1 MERVEN
7 FSIFVEQQLVKV
19 IGLGQSGAQVCE
31 IGGNRIAK
39 LIQRQKL
46 TEEGLWKKYSHE
58 AEFYRSVQGMELPF
72 VPKMLYAD
80 VQESEMLLVME
91 KYNTIDRSEISD
103 ALLDKVT
110 AVLAGIHTL
119 PVPGFIKQ
127 HEQKPLEYVQ
137 ADCAAYVSGW
147 ESVLQEHG
155 NAFDRSA
162 LHEMARDMNPINRR
176 FYSKR
181 ACFTHGDFHFENL
194 LQDGKGNILACDWQG
209 CGCGDPSGD
218 LSFLMSR
225 LLSDGYPLDGE
236 KLVRAYCRHANKMGL
251 DVCPEEVRAQMALS
265 NLNISFMYWH
275 RYLHGA
281 EKERVGDIYGKM
293 LEDYGT
299 LKNML

>member
-1 MERVEN
+1 MERIMN
-7 FSIFVEQQLVKV
+7 FAAFVEKERVQDILT
-19 IGLGQSGAQVCE
+19 GQSGAEVCE
-31 IGGNRIAK
+31 IGGNRMAK
-39 LIQRQKL
+39 FIRREKL
-46 TEEGLWKKYSHE
+46 TERGLWEKYTHE
-58 AEFYRSVQGMELPF
+58 AEFYRSVQGMKLPF
-72 VPKMLYAD
+72 VPKVLYAD
-80 VQESEMLLVME
+80 VRESEMLLVME

-127 HEQKPLEYVQ
+127 HEQKPLEYAE
-137 ADCAAYVSGW
+137 ADIASYVDGW
-147 ESVLQEHG
+147 ESVLQEHE

-162 LHEMARDMNPINRR
+162 LHAIARDINQINGR
-176 FYSKR
+176 FHSKR

-194 LQDGKGNILACDWQG
+194 LQDGEGNILVCDWQC

-225 LLSDGYPLDGE
+225 LLSDGYPLDEE
-236 KLVRAYCRHANKMGL
+236 KLVAAYCRHANERGL
-251 DVCPEEVRAQMALS
+251 DVCPDEVKAQMALS

-275 RYLHGA
+275 MYLHGA
-281 EKERVGDIYGKM
+281 TKERVGDIYGKM
-293 LEDYGT
+293 LEDYRT